1 VAHIGQVEA
10 ALQMGPDAAPDDNDR
25 LRTAFAPLA
34 LRPKA
39 LQRE

>member
-1 VAHIGQVEA
+1 MLAHIGQVEA
-10 ALQMGPDAAPDDNDR
+10 ALQMGPDAAPGSNDR

-39 LQRE
+39 L